1 MPRRQLYD
9 ISTAAEVAQV
19 LGARLPLLAA
29 EAMSP
34 TARGAKEIGQM
45 VAEKQA
51 AFALGIIGAQQ
62 AWMTAWLSGSTNC
75 AKTTAEIV
83 AAAQA
88 PALKTLS
95 GNARRLSRR
104 RKR

>member
-1 MPRRQLYD
+1 MPKRNLYD

-19 LGARLPLLAA
+19 LGARLPILAM
-29 EAMSP
+29 EALSP
-34 TARGAKEIGQM
+34 TARGAQEIGQM

-51 AFALGIIGAQQ
+51 AFALGLIGAQQ
-62 AWMTAWLSGSTNC
+62 AWMTACLSGSTNC
-75 AKTTAEIV
+75 AKTTAEVI

-95 GNARRLSRR
+95 GNARRLAR